1 MKKICFVLVLSL
13 ALIMVS
19 AGTLS
24 ASEYIRVATAGSGG
38 NYYRLGAGM
47 TSLWN
52 DLFGNMD
59 EIDTKEYNAKE
70 IMSTIQAT
78 QGSPHNCDLLADGD
92 VEIAFLSAAVA
103 YDAYYNLGRFEDR
116 PKDRYKNLRFIGFM
130 YPNPNWLVALEWAPE
145 IEDLRDLKGKRVS
158 VGMIG
163 SQGEVYWQRMMD
175 FLGWTYDDISAEYT
189 VHGTAI
195 DQVRNRQIDALLWPD
210 APTSPSYTEI
220 FQTGFA
226 RALSYP
232 QDVIE
237 YMTEDSLDFPYTIPA
252 NTIPGQ
258 TNAFDTFAAAAILG
272 VREGVDEEIVYNLLK
287 SMHENKNYLVDIYR
301 LASFI
306 SVEDAAFGQPFPLH
320 PGAEKFYKEIGV
332 LDKFEPQ
339 KAPE

>member
-1 MKKICFVLVLSL
+1 MKKIYFVLVLSL
-13 ALIMVS
+13 ALMMLSIGNVS
-19 AGTLS
+19 A
-24 ASEYIRVATAGSGG
+24 ADYVRVATAGSGG

-52 DLFGNMD
+52 DLFGNVD
-59 EIDTKEYNAKE
+59 EIDTEEYFAKE

-78 QGSPHNCDLLADGD
+78 QGSPHNCDLLADED
-92 VEIAFLSAAVA
+92 VEIAFLAGSVA

-116 PKDRYKNLRFIGFM
+116 PADRYKELRFLGFL
-130 YPNPNWLVALEWAPE
+130 YPNPNWLVALEWAPD
-145 IEDLRDLKGKRVS
+145 IESIHDLKGKRVS

-163 SQGEVYWQRMMD
+163 SQGEMYWQRMMD
-175 FLGWTYDDISAEYT
+175 FLGWTYDDIQAEYT

-232 QDVIE
+232 QNIVE
-237 YMTEDSLDFPYTIPA
+237 YMTKDTLDFPYTIPA

-258 TNAFDTFAAAAILG
+258 TDAFDTFAAAAILAAH
-272 VREGVDEEIVYNLLK
+272 ENVDEEIIYNTLK
-287 SMHENKNYLVDIYR
+287 SMHENKDYLVNIFK
-301 LASFI
+301 LADFI
-306 SVEDAAFGQPFPLH
+306 SLEDAHIGQPFPLH
-320 PGAEKFYKEIGV
+320 PGAERFYEEMGI
-332 LDKFEPQ
+332 LDNFVPIA
-339 KAPE
+339 AP